1 MSVDSSLRTLSL
13 AELERDVQFHKSM
26 AQKHRR
32 IARAKVE
39 RIKQV
44 KALLATVGVNV
55 VNAEDGGNCHGSQD
69 PESQHN

>member
-32 IARAKVE
+32 IARAKRE
-39 RIKQV
+39 RINQV
-44 KALLATVGVNV
+44 KALLRTVGVEI
-55 VNAEDGGNCHGSQD
+55 VNAEDGGNCHGRPD
-69 PESQHN
+69 PEPLDN